1 MPSARIIITVVGLTG
16 VGEKKIKG
24 TPIIAV
30 NTCPNSIPLDL
41 DWSSARPVV
50 MNIDAKNIPAS
61 TANRFPAIFPPDR
74 SSKKNKAMPK
84 EVAATAS
91 MSPFRNFCLKMRA
104 ERMMMKIGAEY

>member
-1 MPSARIIITVVGLTG
+1 MPSARIIVTVVGLTG

-50 MNIDAKNIPAS
+50 MNIDAKIFRQHGQQVSGHVPAGQ
-61 TANRFPAIFPPDR
+61 I
-74 SSKKNKAMPK
+74 
-84 EVAATAS
+84 
-91 MSPFRNFCLKMRA
+91 
-104 ERMMMKIGAEY
+104 I